1 MKLAG
6 ITTCSPGKSMMN
18 YKDLIKI
25 TRYFTSPYPINTTN
39 NPTIISHN
47 GAVANID
54 NAYPIPL
61 PFEPL
66 LSKFYFFILCF
77 KIE

>member
-6 ITTCSPGKSMMN
+6 ITTWSPGKSMMN

-25 TRYFTSPYPINTTN
+25 TRYLISPYPIKTTN
-39 NPTIISHN
+39 NPTIISHK

-54 NAYPIPL
+54 YAYLIAL
-61 PFEPL
+61 PSGL
-66 LSKFYFFILCF
+66 LLLIFYFFI
-77 KIE
+77 

>member
-6 ITTCSPGKSMMN
+6 ITTWSPGKSMMN

-25 TRYFTSPYPINTTN
+25 TRYFTSPYPIKTTN
-39 NPTIISHN
+39 NPTMDSHK

-54 NAYPIPL
+54 NALPIPL

-66 LSKFYFFILCF
+66 LLSFYFFILCF